1 MDTSTDAVQ
10 RYCMKLKKN
19 EMRTSIKLFT
29 TIFTLALLFSCYGKE
44 DDRRFAIEKDGLY
57 GYSNAKGDTVIDRVF
72 PLVYT
77 DTITRIGFVADSI
90 GQIKCFNHKGKYL
103 FDVFKYDNGPD
114 YPSEGLFRI
123 VDKEGLIGFADTM
136 GNLII
141 PPKYRFAY
149 PFKSGEAK
157 VTDKGTLLV
166 DSQDIDRHEYWQSGK
181 YKWYFISHKK
191 K

>member
-1 MDTSTDAVQ
+1 MDY
-10 RYCMKLKKN
+10 R
-19 EMRTSIKLFT
+19 
-29 TIFTLALLFSCYGKE
+29 
-44 DDRRFAIEKDGLY
+44 
-57 GYSNAKGDTVIDRVF
+57 YSNAKGDTVIDRVF

-123 VDKEGLIGFADTM
+123 VDKEGPIGFADTM

-149 PFKSGEAK
+149 PFKSGETK

-191 K
+191 KWLTYGNIGSSVYIHDILELQKSYIDWGSSQVFHYSNVKSVYVQEIKTIWRD

>member
-77 DTITRIGFVADSI
+77 DTITRIGF
-90 GQIKCFNHKGKYL
+90 
-103 FDVFKYDNGPD
+103 
-114 YPSEGLFRI
+114 
-123 VDKEGLIGFADTM
+123 ADTM

>member
-103 FDVFKYDNGPD
+103 FDVLSMITALTIPAK
-114 YPSEGLFRI
+114 
-123 VDKEGLIGFADTM
+123 GF
-136 GNLII
+136 L
-141 PPKYRFAY
+141 
-149 PFKSGEAK
+149 E
-157 VTDKGTLLV
+157 L
-166 DSQDIDRHEYWQSGK
+166 
-181 YKWYFISHKK
+181 
-191 K
+191 